1 MTRCQNLRTLTQAQ
15 AIIHPSAKQV
25 SAVVKAYIFL
35 FLYFLLHFIKYSF
48 QGIRKY
54 KILIQKIKHSLNDQN
69 LLDLGDAGLE
79 VLRGHLH
86 LGPRGLDRLLD
97 GGDVGVD
104 LAARPDHAQGL
115 DLNIII
121 FIQS

>member
-1 MTRCQNLRTLTQAQ
+1 M
-15 AIIHPSAKQV
+15 
-25 SAVVKAYIFL
+25 YFL
-35 FLYFLLHFIKYSF
+35 FPLLFHFIKYSF

-86 LGPRGLDRLLD
+86 LGPGGLDRLLD
-97 GGDVGVD
+97 GGDVSVH